1 MKIQSKITLLFLM
14 LSGVILILLNVTI
27 FYLVYRFG
35 FDDFFKR
42 LEARVNISAD
52 VNIFPSAKS
61 TAYQEMRNKY
71 LERLEEEQAYLF
83 NIDTLNKIHIKGY
96 VDAKSDFIRKILREG
111 NARYKHDNTFYA
123 GKQFKKGTEKYIVIV
138 SASDPAG
145 FQELK
150 DLQEILIYGFLAA
163 MVLVYF
169 VGKIFSFYTFQP
181 IRRIISNVKNITANN
196 LHFRLDELSGKDE
209 VAELS
214 YTFNDMLNR
223 LETAFETQN
232 NFVSNASHEL
242 RTPLTIISTEAELAL
257 SKHDVSLEQREIF
270 NTIHS
275 ESEKLGQILSSLL
288 SLAQSGFDGKKQRW
302 ESIRIDE
309 MVMIASESV
318 KKINPESNIEIDLAD
333 LPTDERLL
341 YVSGNSNLLR
351 LAITNIIS
359 NACKYSDNRMVKI
372 RMLAE
377 NNKVIVSVADQGIGI
392 PQTELQH
399 IFEPFFRASNT
410 HRYEG
415 YGVGLPLTLNIIRLH
430 KGSIGIRSEVGSGTE
445 IKVFLPVDAS
455 A

>member
-1 MKIQSKITLLFLM
+1 MKIQSKITLLFLL
-14 LSGVILILLNVTI
+14 LSGVILLLLNITV

-42 LEARVNISAD
+42 LEARVNISAEI
-52 VNIFPSAKS
+52 NIFPSARS
-61 TAYQEMRNKY
+61 RAYQEVRNKY
-71 LERLEEEQAYLF
+71 LERLEAEKMYFF
-83 NIDTLNKIHIKGY
+83 NIDTLNKVHINGGITQNSKLI
-96 VDAKSDFIRKILREG
+96 KQILSDSA
-111 NARYKHDNTFYA
+111 ARYKADNTFYA
-123 GKQFKKGTEKYIVIV
+123 GKLFTKGNSKYIVVV

-150 DLQEILIYGFLAA
+150 DLQKILIYGFLGA
-163 MVLVYF
+163 MILVYF

-181 IRRIISNVKNITANN
+181 IRRIINNVKNITANN

-242 RTPLTIISTEAELAL
+242 RTPLTIISSEAELAL
-257 SKHDVSLEQREIF
+257 SKTDANPGQREVF
-270 NTIHS
+270 GTIYS
-275 ESEKLGQILSSLL
+275 EAEKLGQILNSLL
-288 SLAQSGFDGKKQRW
+288 TLAQSGFDGKKQRW

-309 MVMIASESV
+309 LILIASESI
-318 KKINPESNIEIDLAD
+318 KKIIPDGNIQIDLD
-333 LPTDERLL
+333 DMPTDERLL
-341 YVSGNSNLLR
+341 YVSGNSNLLK

-359 NACKYSDNRMVKI
+359 NACKYSDNRLVKI
-372 RMLAE
+372 RLLAE
-377 NNKVIVSVADQGIGI
+377 NNKVIVSITDEGIGI
-392 PQTELQH
+392 PESELQH

-410 HRYEG
+410 HNYEG
-415 YGVGLPLTLNIIRLH
+415 HGVGLPLTLNIIRLH
-430 KGSIGIRSEVGSGTE
+430 RGSIGIRSDVGKGTE